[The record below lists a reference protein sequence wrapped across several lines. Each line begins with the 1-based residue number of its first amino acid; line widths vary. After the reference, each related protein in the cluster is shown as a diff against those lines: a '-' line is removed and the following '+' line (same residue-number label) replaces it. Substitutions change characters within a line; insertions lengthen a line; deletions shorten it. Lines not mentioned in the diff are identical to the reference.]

1 VKNGFQPDKK
11 EIPIM
16 IHKSFRAAIAIACI
30 ATLGA
35 CSSMTTREKDTA
47 IGATIGGA
55 AGAIITNSP
64 LGTAAGAAA
73 GGAIG
78 HELSR
83 RRGN

>member
-1 VKNGFQPDKK
+1 
-11 EIPIM
+11 M
-16 IHKSFRAAIAIACI
+16 MTHKTFRSAIAIACI

-47 IGATIGGA
+47 IG
-55 AGAIITNSP
+55 
-64 LGTAAGAAA
+64 
-73 GGAIG
+73 